1 MFNPTRRNKNIGTSN
16 QGFGQNNSLK
26 IPNPNN
32 NLKSYYERLTKY
44 EKKNISLNNHDFIF
58 VIEETR
64 EDSLHACNVEEIIKI
79 IEKVPK
85 EDYGDLKYII
95 LRQPKR
101 KEEILRPVWGRV
113 IYSYEFE
120 DNYSPAIILESFELN
135 KKIKWTKNLKIED
148 QKEIELLRNEGHK
161 IEFDGKNYIFEL
173 EKENVKKTQ
182 LYRTLLHEFGHY
194 VHYLEKVVR
203 VSKDEEE
210 FEKHEDLYFKISTT
224 EKENFANK
232 YAEKIRKL
240 IIE

>member
-16 QGFGQNNSLK
+16 QGFGQNNFLK
-26 IPNPNN
+26 IPSPNN

-44 EKKNISLNNHDFIF
+44 EKKNISLNNHEFIF
-58 VIEETR
+58 IIEETR
-64 EDSLHACNVEEIIKI
+64 ENSFHACSIEEVIKI
-79 IEKVPK
+79 IQKVPK

-101 KEEILRPVWGRV
+101 KEEILRPVWGRF
-113 IYSYEFE
+113 IYSYDFE
-120 DNYSPAIILESFELN
+120 DDYSPAIILESFEFN
-135 KKIKWTKNLKIED
+135 KKVKWTKNLKIED

-161 IEFDGKNYIFEL
+161 IIFDGKNYIFEL

-203 VSKDEEE
+203 ISKDEEE

-240 IIE
+240 II

>member
-1 MFNPTRRNKNIGTSN
+1 M
-16 QGFGQNNSLK
+16 
-26 IPNPNN
+26 
-32 NLKSYYERLTKY
+32 
-44 EKKNISLNNHDFIF
+44 
-58 VIEETR
+58 
-64 EDSLHACNVEEIIKI
+64 
-79 IEKVPK
+79 
-85 EDYGDLKYII
+85 
-95 LRQPKR
+95 
-101 KEEILRPVWGRV
+101 
-113 IYSYEFE
+113 
-120 DNYSPAIILESFELN
+120 
-135 KKIKWTKNLKIED
+135 
-148 QKEIELLRNEGHK
+148 
-161 IEFDGKNYIFEL
+161 